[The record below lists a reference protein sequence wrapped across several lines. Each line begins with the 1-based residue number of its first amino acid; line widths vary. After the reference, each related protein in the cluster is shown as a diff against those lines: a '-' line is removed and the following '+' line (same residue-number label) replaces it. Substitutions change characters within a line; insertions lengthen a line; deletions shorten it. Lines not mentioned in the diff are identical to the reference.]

1 MKNLIIFI
9 GLLTIGLGS
18 YAVINPTTKPIL
30 VNTSFEG
37 IITFTKKI
45 GATESK
51 YKYYVKGDNVRVEE
65 LKEDGTIEGVMLVNT
80 KKKTIKALSPE
91 RKVYMV
97 VPQKGAATAPTVT
110 VEKNDKE
117 KTILDYT
124 CKEWI
129 ASSKSEEIK
138 ITYWMAFDNYDFFIP
153 FLKTINRKD
162 KQSIYFLAMTETAGA
177 FPMLSIE
184 TKTDGTELSRLTV
197 SSIEKKTLDANIFAV
212 PSNYKKM

>member
-1 MKNLIIFI
+1 MKNFIIFI
-9 GLLTIGLGS
+9 GLLTIGFGS
-18 YAVINPTTKPIL
+18 YAVINPNAKPI
-30 VNTSFEG
+30 VADTSFEG
-37 IITFTKKI
+37 IITFTKKT
-45 GATESK
+45 GAAEST

-65 LKEDGTIEGVMLVNT
+65 LMADGTIQGIMLVNT
-80 KKKTIKALSPE
+80 KDKTVKALSPE
-91 RKVYMV
+91 RMVYMD
-97 VPQKGAATAPTVT
+97 VPSKGTFTATSVT
-110 VEKNDKE
+110 VDKKDKA
-117 KTILDYT
+117 KTILDYS

-129 ASSKSEEIK
+129 ASSKSEDRK

-162 KQSIYFLAMTETAGA
+162 KQSVYFLAMTETSGA

-197 SSIEKKTLDANIFAV
+197 SSVDKKTLDDSNFTI